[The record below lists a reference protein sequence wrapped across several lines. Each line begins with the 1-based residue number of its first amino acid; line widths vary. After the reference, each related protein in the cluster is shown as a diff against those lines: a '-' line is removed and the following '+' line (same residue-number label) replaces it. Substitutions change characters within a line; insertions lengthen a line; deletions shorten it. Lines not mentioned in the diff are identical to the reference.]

1 MNKLGTF
8 FVRVSVGLRLHS
20 ATLDYV
26 IKCMRGMSHEENR
39 ELGSAIISRKEPKE
53 IDQCYAS

>member
-8 FVRVSVGLRLHS
+8 FVRVSVSVRLHS
-20 ATLDYV
+20 VTPDYV

-39 ELGSAIISRKEPKE
+39 QLASVIISRKEPKE
-53 IDQCYAS
+53 ID